1 MDKMQVDEHEDEHKS
16 HEGNNI
22 RRNAIQEYNC
32 STALYVVFVIVRLF
46 GSIRTLRTSASA
58 SSFTYHDR
66 M

>member
-32 STALYVVFVIVRLF
+32 STALYVVFVIVR
-46 GSIRTLRTSASA
+46 
-58 SSFTYHDR
+58 
-66 M
+66 